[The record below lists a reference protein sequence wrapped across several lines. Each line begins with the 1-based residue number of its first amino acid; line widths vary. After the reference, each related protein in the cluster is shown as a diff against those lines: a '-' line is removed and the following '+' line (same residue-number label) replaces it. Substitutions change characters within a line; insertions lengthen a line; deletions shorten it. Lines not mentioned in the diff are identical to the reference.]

1 MPDPNVGDNPLGIA
15 GLEFV
20 EFSSPDP
27 EGLATLFC
35 TLGFVPIA
43 QHVSKAVTLFRQ
55 GSMNFLLNAEPDSFA
70 SRFAES
76 HGVGIAAIGIRVLDA
91 QIAHERALEYGA
103 WDFEGEKIG
112 PNELAIPA
120 IQGIGDSHIYFVD
133 HWPGKNSGETS
144 IYDIDF
150 RPIPG
155 ASSDAQSAG
164 LLEVDHF
171 TQTVGAGRIQEW
183 LDFYREVL
191 HFSEIHQVH
200 PDWHVSQ
207 DSAVTLSP
215 CGSIRIPVYEEGTYR
230 TDLMQQYLPD
240 HAGEGVQHIALASA
254 DIFASVDALLA
265 RGVRF
270 CSRRRA
276 ITTRSTSACPG
287 TGSIRTRCAHAAF
300 SSMARFS
307 PTARRS
313 FSCKPSSSASPATC
327 SSRSSSAAGITVSA
341 RVISR
346 RSRRRAADAARLRA
360 RLHCTTTVPVMCGCS
375 EQKYLYVPGLSN
387 TCE

>member
-1 MPDPNVGDNPLGIA
+1 MTQPDSTSPARAMPDCEVGDNPLGIA

-27 EGLATLFC
+27 QGLAALFER
-35 TLGFVPIA
+35 LGFVPVA

-76 HGVGIAAIGIRVLDA
+76 HGVGIAAIGIRVVDA
-91 QIAHERALEYGA
+91 ALAHERAVEFGA

-133 HWPGKNSGETS
+133 HWPGKDSGVST

-150 RPIPG
+150 RPIAGAKAEPG
-155 ASSDAQSAG
+155 GTG
-164 LLEVDHF
+164 LFEVDHF
-171 TQTVGAGRIQEW
+171 TQTVGAGRIREW

-207 DSAVTLSP
+207 DSAVTVSP
-215 CGSIRIPVYEEGTYR
+215 CGNIRIPVYEEGTYR

-240 HAGEGVQHIALASA
+240 HEGEGVQHIALASQ
-254 DIFASVDALLA
+254 DIFASVDALMA
-265 RGVRF
+265 RGMRF
-270 CSRRRA
+270 LNPPPRYYDQIDERL
-276 ITTRSTSACPG
+276 PG
-287 TGSIRTRCAHAAF
+287 HGLDID
-300 SSMARFS
+300 
-307 PTARRS
+307 
-313 FSCKPSSSASPATC
+313 K
-327 SSRSSSAAGITVSA
+327 
-341 RVISR
+341 
-346 RSRRRAADAARLRA
+346 LRA
-360 RLHCTTTVPVMCGCS
+360 RGILVDGEILPDGTPQLFLQTFA
-375 EQKYLYVPGLSN
+375 EREPGDMFFEIVERRGHHGFGEGNLSAIAKARG
-387 TCE
+387 

>member
-1 MPDPNVGDNPLGIA
+1 MTQPQSADLSTAAGAIPDSEAGNNPLGIA

-27 EGLATLFC
+27 QGLAELFER
-35 TLGFVPIA
+35 LGFVPVA
-43 QHVSKAVTLFRQ
+43 QHVSKAVTLYRQ
-55 GSMNFLLNAEPDSFA
+55 ASMNFLLNAEPDSFA
-70 SRFAES
+70 TRFAET
-76 HGVGIAAIGIRVLDA
+76 HGVGIAAIGIRVVNA
-91 QIAHERALEYGA
+91 QIAHERAVDYGA

-133 HWPGKNSGETS
+133 HWPGKNSGEAS

-150 RPIPG
+150 RPLDHEPTG
-155 ASSDAQSAG
+155 LGGTG

-191 HFSEIHQVH
+191 HFEEIHEVH

-207 DSAVTLSP
+207 DSAVTVSP

-240 HAGEGVQHIALASA
+240 HEGEGVQHIALASS
-254 DIFASVDALLA
+254 DIFASVDALRA

-270 CSRRRA
+270 LTPPPRYYDE
-276 ITTRSTSACPG
+276 IDTRLPG
-287 TGSIRTRCAHAAF
+287 HGLDIEQLRTRGILVDGEILPDGTPQLF
-300 SSMARFS
+300 LQTFLE
-307 PTARRS
+307 RRPGDM
-313 FSCKPSSSASPATC
+313 FFE
-327 SSRSSSAAGITVSA
+327 IVE
-341 RVISR
+341 R
-346 RSRRRAADAARLRA
+346 RGHHGFGEGNLDAIAKAQR
-360 RLHCTTTVPVMCGCS
+360 
-375 EQKYLYVPGLSN
+375 
-387 TCE
+387 

>member
-1 MPDPNVGDNPLGIA
+1 MTQPDSTSSARATPDSELGDNPLGIA

-27 EGLATLFC
+27 QQLATLFGK
-35 TLGFVPIA
+35 LGFVPVA
-43 QHVSKAVTLFRQ
+43 RHVSKDVTLYRQ

-70 SRFAES
+70 TRFAVT
-76 HGVGIAAIGIRVLDA
+76 HGVGIAAIAIRVQDA
-91 QIAHERALEYGA
+91 QTAHERAVEYGA

-133 HWPGKNSGETS
+133 HWPGKNGKETS

-150 RPIPG
+150 RPIAG
-155 ASSDAQSAG
+155 ADADLTGTG

-171 TQTVGAGRIQEW
+171 TQTVGAGRIKEW
-183 LDFYREVL
+183 LDFYSEVL

-240 HAGEGVQHIALASA
+240 HEGEGVQHIALASA
-254 DIFASVDALLA
+254 DIFASVDALTA

-270 CSRRRA
+270 LQPPPRYYDQIDARL
-276 ITTRSTSACPG
+276 
-287 TGSIRTRCAHAAF
+287 TGHGLDIEQL
-300 SSMARFS
+300 
-307 PTARRS
+307 
-313 FSCKPSSSASPATC
+313 
-327 SSRSSSAAGITVSA
+327 
-341 RVISR
+341 
-346 RSRRRAADAARLRA
+346 RSRGILVDGEILPDGTPKLFLQTFLEREPGDMFFEIVERRGHHGFGEGNLSAIAKAR
-360 RLHCTTTVPVMCGCS
+360 T
-375 EQKYLYVPGLSN
+375 
-387 TCE
+387 

>member
-1 MPDPNVGDNPLGIA
+1 MQMTQPDSTSSARASSDPTVGDNPLGIA

-20 EFSSPDP
+20 EFSSPDATQ
-27 EGLATLFC
+27 LAALFERI
-35 TLGFVPIA
+35 GFKPVA
-43 QHVSKAVTLFRQ
+43 QHVSKAVMLFRQ

-70 SRFAES
+70 ERFAQS
-76 HGVGIAAIGIRVLDA
+76 HGVGIAAIGIRVQDA
-91 QIAHERALEYGA
+91 QTAHERAVEYGA

-150 RPIPG
+150 RPIDNANAAPN
-155 ASSDAQSAG
+155 DTG
-164 LLEVDHF
+164 LLDVDHL
-171 TQTVGAGRIQEW
+171 TQTVGAGRIREW

-191 HFSEIHQVH
+191 HFNEIHQVH

-240 HAGEGVQHIALASA
+240 HKGEGVQHIALASR
-254 DIFASVDALLA
+254 DIFASVDALAA

-270 CSRRRA
+270 LQPPPRYYDQLDARL
-276 ITTRSTSACPG
+276 PG
-287 TGSIRTRCAHAAF
+287 HGLD
-300 SSMARFS
+300 
-307 PTARRS
+307 
-313 FSCKPSSSASPATC
+313 
-327 SSRSSSAAGITVSA
+327 V
-341 RVISR
+341 
-346 RSRRRAADAARLRA
+346 DALRA
-360 RLHCTTTVPVMCGCS
+360 RGILVDGEILANGTPQLFLQTFL
-375 EQKYLYVPGLSN
+375 ERAPGDMFFEIVERRGHHGFGEGNLAAIARARG
-387 TCE
+387 

>member
-1 MPDPNVGDNPLGIA
+1 MTHPDSDSSAAPTPGEGSGSNPLGIA

-27 EGLATLFC
+27 EGLATLFGR
-35 TLGFVPIA
+35 LGFVPA
-43 QHVSKAVTLFRQ
+43 ARHVSKAVTLFRQ
-55 GSMNFLLNAEPDSFA
+55 GSMNFLINAEPDSFA
-70 SRFAES
+70 SRFAET
-76 HGVGIAAIGIRVLDA
+76 HGVGICAIGIRVVDA
-91 QIAHERALEYGA
+91 QTAHERAVDFGA

-133 HWPGKNSGETS
+133 HWPGKNAGEAS

-150 RPIPG
+150 RPING
-155 ASSDAQSAG
+155 AGTQSTQYGGTG

-171 TQTVGAGRIQEW
+171 TQTVGAGRIREW

-191 HFSEIHQVH
+191 HFEELHQVH

-254 DIFASVDALLA
+254 DIFASADALIA
-265 RGVRF
+265 RGVKFVEPPARYYDQLDA
-270 CSRRRA
+270 RL
-276 ITTRSTSACPG
+276 PG
-287 TGSIRTRCAHAAF
+287 HGLDVAQ
-300 SSMARFS
+300 
-307 PTARRS
+307 
-313 FSCKPSSSASPATC
+313 
-327 SSRSSSAAGITVSA
+327 
-341 RVISR
+341 
-346 RSRRRAADAARLRA
+346 LRA
-360 RLHCTTTVPVMCGCS
+360 RGILVDGEIAPDGTPQLFLQTFVERERGDMFFEIVERRGHHGFGEGNLAALALARSTP
-375 EQKYLYVPGLSN
+375 
-387 TCE
+387 

>member
-1 MPDPNVGDNPLGIA
+1 MTQPDSSSSARATPDSNLGDNPLGIA

-27 EGLATLFC
+27 EGLSRLFE
-35 TLGFVPIA
+35 TLGFVPVARHI
-43 QHVSKAVTLFRQ
+43 SKAVTLFSQ

-91 QIAHERALEYGA
+91 QVAHERALEYGA

-133 HWPGKNSGETS
+133 HWPGKGSGSEAS

-150 RPIPG
+150 RPISG
-155 ASSDAQSAG
+155 ALAHAAGTG

-230 TDLMQQYLPD
+230 TDLMQQYLPG
-240 HAGEGVQHIALASA
+240 HEGEGVQHIALASA
-254 DIFASVDALLA
+254 DIFASVDALMA

-270 CSRRRA
+270 LQPPPRYYDEIDERLA
-276 ITTRSTSACPG
+276 GHGLDIDKL
-287 TGSIRTRCAHAAF
+287 RTRGILVDGEILPDGTPQLFLQTFVERKPGDMFFEIVERRGHHGFGEGNLAAIAK
-300 SSMARFS
+300 AR
-307 PTARRS
+307 
-313 FSCKPSSSASPATC
+313 
-327 SSRSSSAAGITVSA
+327 G
-341 RVISR
+341 
-346 RSRRRAADAARLRA
+346 
-360 RLHCTTTVPVMCGCS
+360 
-375 EQKYLYVPGLSN
+375 
-387 TCE
+387 

>member
-1 MPDPNVGDNPLGIA
+1 MTQPDSVYPARATSESRPDDNPLGIA

-27 EGLATLFC
+27 EGLAALFGR
-35 TLGFVPIA
+35 LGFVPVA
-43 QHVSKAVTLFRQ
+43 RHVSKAVTLFRQ

-91 QIAHERALEYGA
+91 QVAHERALEYGA

-133 HWPGKNSGETS
+133 HWPGKNSGESS

-150 RPIPG
+150 RPIPD
-155 ASSDAQSAG
+155 ASPAADNTG
-164 LLEVDHF
+164 LLDVDHF

-191 HFSEIHQVH
+191 HFAEIHQVH

-207 DSAVTLSP
+207 DSAVIVSP

-240 HAGEGVQHIALASA
+240 HEGEGVQHIALASA
-254 DIFASVDALLA
+254 DIFASVDSLLA

-270 CSRRRA
+270 LQPPPRYYDEIDERL
-276 ITTRSTSACPG
+276 PG
-287 TGSIRTRCAHAAF
+287 HGLDIEAL
-300 SSMARFS
+300 
-307 PTARRS
+307 
-313 FSCKPSSSASPATC
+313 
-327 SSRSSSAAGITVSA
+327 
-341 RVISR
+341 
-346 RSRRRAADAARLRA
+346 RSRGILVDGEILADGTPQLFLQTFAERRPGDMFFEIVERRGHHGFGEGNLSAIAKAR
-360 RLHCTTTVPVMCGCS
+360 G
-375 EQKYLYVPGLSN
+375 
-387 TCE
+387 

>member
-1 MPDPNVGDNPLGIA
+1 MTQPQSADLSTAAGAIPDSETGNNPLGIA

-27 EGLATLFC
+27 QGLAALFER
-35 TLGFVPIA
+35 LGFVPVA
-43 QHVSKAVTLFRQ
+43 QHVSKAVTLYRQ
-55 GSMNFLLNAEPDSFA
+55 ASMNFLLNAEPDSFA
-70 SRFAES
+70 TRFAET
-76 HGVGIAAIGIRVLDA
+76 HGVGIAAIGIRVVNA
-91 QIAHERALEYGA
+91 QIAHERAVDYGA

-133 HWPGKNSGETS
+133 HWPGKNSGEAS

-150 RPIPG
+150 RPLDQAPTELG
-155 ASSDAQSAG
+155 GTG

-191 HFSEIHQVH
+191 HFEEIHEVH

-207 DSAVTLSP
+207 DSAVTVSP

-240 HAGEGVQHIALASA
+240 HEGEGVQHIALASS
-254 DIFASVDALLA
+254 DIFASVDALRA

-270 CSRRRA
+270 LTPPPRYYDEIDARL
-276 ITTRSTSACPG
+276 PG
-287 TGSIRTRCAHAAF
+287 HGLDIEQLRTRGILVDGEILPDGTPQLF
-300 SSMARFS
+300 LQTFLE
-307 PTARRS
+307 RRPGDM
-313 FSCKPSSSASPATC
+313 FFE
-327 SSRSSSAAGITVSA
+327 IVE
-341 RVISR
+341 R
-346 RSRRRAADAARLRA
+346 RGHHGFGEGNLDAIAKAQR
-360 RLHCTTTVPVMCGCS
+360 
-375 EQKYLYVPGLSN
+375 
-387 TCE
+387 

>member
-1 MPDPNVGDNPLGIA
+1 MTQPDSTSPARATPDCEVGDNPLGIA

-27 EGLATLFC
+27 QGLAALFER
-35 TLGFVPIA
+35 LGFVPVA
-43 QHVSKAVTLFRQ
+43 QHVSKAVKLFRQ

-76 HGVGIAAIGIRVLDA
+76 HGVGIAAIGIRVVDA
-91 QIAHERALEYGA
+91 ALAHERAVEFGA

-133 HWPGKNSGETS
+133 HWPGKDSGVST

-150 RPIPG
+150 RPIAGAKAEPG
-155 ASSDAQSAG
+155 GTG
-164 LLEVDHF
+164 LFEVDHF
-171 TQTVGAGRIQEW
+171 TQTVGAGRIREW

-207 DSAVTLSP
+207 DSAVTVSP
-215 CGSIRIPVYEEGTYR
+215 CGNIRIPVYEEGTYR

-240 HAGEGVQHIALASA
+240 HEGEGVQHIALASQ
-254 DIFASVDALLA
+254 DIFASVDALMA
-265 RGVRF
+265 RGMRF
-270 CSRRRA
+270 LNPPPRYYDQIDERL
-276 ITTRSTSACPG
+276 PG
-287 TGSIRTRCAHAAF
+287 HGLDID
-300 SSMARFS
+300 
-307 PTARRS
+307 
-313 FSCKPSSSASPATC
+313 K
-327 SSRSSSAAGITVSA
+327 
-341 RVISR
+341 
-346 RSRRRAADAARLRA
+346 LRA
-360 RLHCTTTVPVMCGCS
+360 RGILVDGEILPDGTPQLFLQTFA
-375 EQKYLYVPGLSN
+375 EREPGDMFFEIVERRGHHGFGEGNLSAIAKARG
-387 TCE
+387 

>member
-1 MPDPNVGDNPLGIA
+1 MTQPDSSSSARATPDFSVGDNPLGIA

-27 EGLATLFC
+27 EGLAALFDR
-35 TLGFVPIA
+35 LGFVPVA

-133 HWPGKNSGETS
+133 HWPGKNSGEAS

-150 RPIPG
+150 RPLAG
-155 ASSDAQSAG
+155 ASASNAGTG

-171 TQTVGAGRIQEW
+171 TQTVGPGRIQEW
-183 LDFYREVL
+183 LEFYREVL

-240 HAGEGVQHIALASA
+240 HEGEGVQHIALASA

-270 CSRRRA
+270 LQPPPRYYDEIDERL
-276 ITTRSTSACPG
+276 PG
-287 TGSIRTRCAHAAF
+287 HGLDVENLRTRGILVDGEILPDGTPQLFLQTFVERRPGDMFFEIVERRGHHGFGEGNLAAIAK
-300 SSMARFS
+300 AR
-307 PTARRS
+307 
-313 FSCKPSSSASPATC
+313 
-327 SSRSSSAAGITVSA
+327 G
-341 RVISR
+341 
-346 RSRRRAADAARLRA
+346 
-360 RLHCTTTVPVMCGCS
+360 
-375 EQKYLYVPGLSN
+375 
-387 TCE
+387 

>member
-1 MPDPNVGDNPLGIA
+1 MPMTQPDSADFSPSASTAAESQIGENPLGIA

-20 EFSSPDP
+20 EFSSPYP
-27 EGLATLFC
+27 QGLAALFER
-35 TLGFVPIA
+35 LGFTPVA
-43 QHVSKAVTLFRQ
+43 QHVSKAVTLYRQ

-70 SRFAES
+70 TRFAQT

-91 QIAHERALEYGA
+91 QTAHERAVDYGA

-150 RPIPG
+150 RAIP
-155 ASSDAQSAG
+155 DANADLKGAG

-171 TQTVGAGRIQEW
+171 TQTVGAGRIREW
-183 LDFYREVL
+183 LDFYDDVL
-191 HFSEIHQVH
+191 HFREIHQVH

-207 DSAVTLSP
+207 DSAVTVSP
-215 CGSIRIPVYEEGTYR
+215 CGSIRITVYEKGTYR

-240 HAGEGVQHIALASA
+240 HEGEGVQHIALASA
-254 DIFASVDALLA
+254 DIFASVDALSA

-270 CSRRRA
+270 LMPPQRYYDEIDARL
-276 ITTRSTSACPG
+276 PG
-287 TGSIRTRCAHAAF
+287 HGLDIDKLRTRGILVDGEILPDGTPQLFLQTFIEREPGDMFFEIVERRGHHGFGEGNLDAIAK
-300 SSMARFS
+300 ARS
-307 PTARRS
+307 
-313 FSCKPSSSASPATC
+313 
-327 SSRSSSAAGITVSA
+327 
-341 RVISR
+341 
-346 RSRRRAADAARLRA
+346 
-360 RLHCTTTVPVMCGCS
+360 
-375 EQKYLYVPGLSN
+375 
-387 TCE
+387 

>member
-1 MPDPNVGDNPLGIA
+1 MTQPDSVRPARATSDSHPDDNPLGIA

-27 EGLATLFC
+27 EGLAALFGR
-35 TLGFVPIA
+35 LGFVPVA
-43 QHVSKAVTLFRQ
+43 RHVSKAVTLFRQ
-55 GSMNFLLNAEPDSFA
+55 GSMHFLLNAEPDSFA

-91 QIAHERALEYGA
+91 QVAHERALEYGA

-150 RPIPG
+150 RPIPD
-155 ASSDAQSAG
+155 ASPAADSTG
-164 LLEVDHF
+164 LLDVDHF

-207 DSAVTLSP
+207 DSAVIVSP

-240 HAGEGVQHIALASA
+240 HEGEGVQHIALASE
-254 DIFASVDALLA
+254 DIFASVDNLLA

-270 CSRRRA
+270 LQPPPRYYDEIDERL
-276 ITTRSTSACPG
+276 PG
-287 TGSIRTRCAHAAF
+287 HGLDIEAL
-300 SSMARFS
+300 
-307 PTARRS
+307 
-313 FSCKPSSSASPATC
+313 
-327 SSRSSSAAGITVSA
+327 
-341 RVISR
+341 
-346 RSRRRAADAARLRA
+346 RSRGILVDGEILADGTPQLFLQTFVERRPGDMFFEIVERRGHHGFGEGNLSAIAKAR
-360 RLHCTTTVPVMCGCS
+360 G
-375 EQKYLYVPGLSN
+375 
-387 TCE
+387 

>member
-1 MPDPNVGDNPLGIA
+1 MTQPDSSSSARATPAPTAGDNPLGIA

-20 EFSSPDP
+20 EFSSPDA
-27 EGLATLFC
+27 EGLAKLLK
-35 TLGFVPIA
+35 TLGFVPVA

-55 GSMNFLLNAEPDSFA
+55 GSMNFLLNAEQDSFA
-70 SRFAES
+70 SRFAET
-76 HGVGIAAIGIRVLDA
+76 HGVGIAAIAIRVLDA
-91 QIAHERALEYGA
+91 QVAHERALEYGA

-133 HWPGKNSGETS
+133 HWPGKGSDSVAS

-155 ASSDAQSAG
+155 ASAELAGAG

-191 HFSEIHQVH
+191 HFEEIHQVH

-207 DSAVTLSP
+207 DSAVTISP

-240 HAGEGVQHIALASA
+240 HEGEGVQHIALASA
-254 DIFASVDALLA
+254 DIFASVDALMA

-270 CSRRRA
+270 LQPPPRYYDEIDARL
-276 ITTRSTSACPG
+276 PG
-287 TGSIRTRCAHAAF
+287 HGLDIERLRTRGILVDGEILPDGTPQLF
-300 SSMARFS
+300 LQTFVERKPGDMFFEIVE
-307 PTARRS
+307 RRGHHG
-313 FSCKPSSSASPATC
+313 FGEGNLSAIA
-327 SSRSSSAAGITVSA
+327 
-341 RVISR
+341 
-346 RSRRRAADAARLRA
+346 RA
-360 RLHCTTTVPVMCGCS
+360 RG
-375 EQKYLYVPGLSN
+375 
-387 TCE
+387 